1 MMLTTK
7 GKLRF
12 YLNRAIN
19 TTATM
24 HSNLLAKVGKAT
36 CVYDR
41 VYSDVCVCVRVYF
54 SRQVYAHYFC
64 FAREFVDSFFRLF
77 GRHTTNGPEPW

>member
-36 CVYDR
+36 CVYDHM
-41 VYSDVCVCVRVYF
+41 YSDVCVCVCVCILAVRYMTLF
-54 SRQVYAHYFC
+54 LFC
-64 FAREFVDSFFRLF
+64 KGILRFIR
-77 GRHTTNGPEPW
+77 